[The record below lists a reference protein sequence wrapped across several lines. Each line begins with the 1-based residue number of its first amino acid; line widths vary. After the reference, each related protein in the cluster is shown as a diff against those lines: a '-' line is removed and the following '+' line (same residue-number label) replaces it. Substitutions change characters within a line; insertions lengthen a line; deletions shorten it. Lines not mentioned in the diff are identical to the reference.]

1 MHNQTK
7 HLTQHAIDQYKQH
20 LIHEEKSSGTVE
32 KYLRDVTA
40 FSHWLSD
47 RPVTREAASAWK
59 SHLSKQGYAPR
70 TINSMVSALN
80 GFFRLMRWDS
90 CCVRF
95 LKIQRQVFRDASR
108 ELSRAEYQKLVDT
121 AFQRGNQRIGMAV
134 ETIGGTGIRV
144 SELQYITV
152 EAVEAGFARISLKGK
167 VRVILIPRKLRRK
180 LMNYARQRQITTG
193 AIFLTRNGTS
203 LSRRQ
208 IWAELKALGRQA
220 GVEASKVFPH
230 NLRHLFAKAFYQV
243 SGDLVKLA
251 DVLGHSSMETTRIYL
266 MSTGAEHMQQLEGLG
281 LVS

>member
-1 MHNQTK
+1 MNNQTK
-7 HLTQHAIDQYKQH
+7 YLTPSAIHQYEQH
-20 LIHEEKSSGTVE
+20 LIREEKSPATIE

-40 FSHWLSD
+40 FSRWLCG
-47 RPVTREAASAWK
+47 RPVTRELASAWK
-59 SHLSKQGYAPR
+59 GCLSKQGYAPR

-80 GFFRLMRWDS
+80 GFFRLQGWDD
-90 CCVRF
+90 CCVKF
-95 LKIQRQVFRDASR
+95 LKIQRRVFRDASR

-121 AFQRGNQRIGMAV
+121 AFQQGNQRLGMAV

-152 EAVEAGFARISLKGK
+152 EAVQAGFASVSLKGK
-167 VRVILIPRKLRRK
+167 VRVILLPKKLRSK
-180 LMNYARQRQITTG
+180 LLQYAKNRTITSG

-208 IWAELKALGRQA
+208 IWAELKALGKQA

-251 DVLGHSSMETTRIYL
+251 DVLGHSSMETTRLYL